1 MATRRE
7 DLAEALDALEADAGL
22 NDAPAE
28 VIPDTSVDASIAE
41 NIIAAPESAED
52 AAARARDELGRFSEK
67 KPAAPNPEA
76 VAGSETVVERPE
88 PPKSWKAE
96 KRAVW
101 DKLDPETAAYISQR
115 EQEMSRGV
123 EQDRE
128 RLAPAVQFYQA
139 VQPFVDEIRQMGRDP
154 NADMRDLLYT
164 RQLLSHGDEATK
176 FQTIVNV
183 AHACGIPLG
192 QMLQQSAAV
201 PPHMQQHLDPNVM
214 AAQQRARDLEHQMTQ
229 RQQFDQQQIQ
239 AAAQQEVENFRTSH
253 PHVEELGPE
262 MQRLLQAGLATDLD
276 SAYSKALRLND
287 KLFTQSQAQQ
297 RETAE
302 KERRTAADKAAK
314 AAKANAVSTRTATP
328 GSVTAATGGAAK
340 GRRAALEEAFD
351 NATASRI

>member
-7 DLAEALDALEADAGL
+7 DLAEALDALESDAGL
-22 NDAPAE
+22 DTTPAE
-28 VIPDTSVDASIAE
+28 VVPDTSADGAIAE
-41 NIIAAPESAED
+41 NITAAPESAED

-67 KPAAPNPEA
+67 KPVAPNPEA
-76 VAGSETVVERPE
+76 VAGTETVAERPE

-101 DKLDPETAAYISQR
+101 DKLDPETAAYIGQR

-123 EQDRE
+123 EQERE
-128 RLAPAVQFYQA
+128 RLAPAVQLYQT

-154 NADMRDLLYT
+154 SADLRDLLHT
-164 RQLLSHGDEATK
+164 RKLLGTGDEATK
-176 FQTIVNV
+176 LHTIVNV
-183 AHACGIPLG
+183 AHAVGIPLL

-201 PPHMQQHLDPNVM
+201 PQHLQQQLDPAVI
-214 AAQQRARDLEHQMTQ
+214 AAQNEARQANYQLTQRAQQDQSQIERDAIVLV
-229 RQQFDQQQIQ
+229 QQFS
-239 AAAQQEVENFRTSH
+239 ATH
-253 PHVEELGPE
+253 PHVEKLGPE

-287 KLFTQSQAQQ
+287 ELFTQTQAQQ
-297 RETAE
+297 REAAE
-302 KERRTAADKAAK
+302 KDRRLNADKAAK

-340 GRRAALEEAFD
+340 GRRAALEDAFD